1 MILSDED
8 IKRAVKS
15 GELTIDGFDE
25 LNVEPASY
33 DMTVGPEGFST
44 SSRRIVNVS
53 DAGMLILRAGDFGLA
68 VTHEIL
74 KLPNNYVGR
83 FGLRSEYSRK
93 GLFASVGP
101 QIDPGYHGR
110 IILGLI
116 NLSPSDI
123 VLGYREKLCS
133 VEFHKLSN
141 PAAKPY
147 SGPYQDRL
155 KLGSADIEPLVGTEG
170 MAFSEVLTTLRGL
183 GSTVSQLTKDV
194 STLKWSIPT
203 IVGAGLALVAI
214 LVAIK

>member
-1 MILSDED
+1 MILSGVE
-8 IKRAVKS
+8 IKAAVES
-15 GELTIDGFDE
+15 GELLIEGFDE
-25 LNVEPASY
+25 SNLQPASY

-44 SSRRIVNVS
+44 SSKRIVRVS
-53 DAGMLILRAGDFGLA
+53 DTGMLLLKAGDFGLA
-68 VTHEIL
+68 VTEEIL
-74 KLPNNYVGR
+74 KLPTNYVGR

-93 GLFASVGP
+93 GVFASIGP

-123 VLGYREKLCS
+123 VLGYGEKLCS
-133 VEFHKLSN
+133 VEFHRLSK

-147 SGPYQDRL
+147 DGPYQDRL
-155 KLGSADIEPLVGTEG
+155 KLKSADIEPLVATEG

-183 GSTVSQLTKDV
+183 GNIVSQLTKDV
-194 STLKWSIPT
+194 ATLKWSIPM

-214 LVAIK
+214 LVALK